1 MLGCLTRLIAVIRT
15 AWRTMRPLPILTAPP
30 AGLYVPVT
38 PAPARFAPPPARPR
52 QKDYG

>member
-15 AWRTMRPLPILTAPP
+15 AWRTMRPLLALAVST
-30 AGLYVPVT
+30 AGLLIPPV
-38 PAPARFAPPPARPR
+38 AEAFRFAAPLARPR